1 MSNWQYAA
9 EVPTMQFRSANTLP
23 REIGLF
29 KAADGQIYASS
40 TPSPELMALR
50 NRLVAK
56 KDGFNIGT
64 KPRQINLPS
73 ANDGICEILVNLSA
87 GKADS
92 INLVLGNAKGEHVTL
107 TYNTESKSL
116 SFDRRES
123 GITDFSQD
131 FPAVTAAPT
140 FDTDG
145 KRACAYSSTA
155 RASRYL
161 KPTASLP

>member
-1 MSNWQYAA
+1 
-9 EVPTMQFRSANTLP
+9 MQVLSLSLIHIF
-23 REIGLF
+23 
-29 KAADGQIYASS
+29 
-40 TPSPELMALR
+40 
-50 NRLVAK
+50 
-56 KDGFNIGT
+56 
-64 KPRQINLPS
+64 PS
-73 ANDGICEILVNLSA
+73 ANDGICEILVNLST

-107 TYNTESKSL
+107 TYNAESKSL

-145 KRACAYSSTA
+145 KLSLRIFIDRSSIEVFEANGKFAMTNLVFPTIPYSTLSISADGGKA
-155 RASRYL
+155 RIDRVEIYSIA
-161 KPTASLP
+161 AE